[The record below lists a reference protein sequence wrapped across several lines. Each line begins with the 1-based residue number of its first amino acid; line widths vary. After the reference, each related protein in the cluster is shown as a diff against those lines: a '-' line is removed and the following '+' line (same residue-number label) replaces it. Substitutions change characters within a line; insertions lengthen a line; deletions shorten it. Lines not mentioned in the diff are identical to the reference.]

1 MSVQTN
7 YNYSTPIASP
17 GAIADLAPYAID
29 AFANEENTGVLKFGM
44 GVVNGTVAGKT
55 CKKPASGATAG
66 SFLGITVNGRTTES
80 GLEGETYIRNKAT
93 VGVMRYG
100 RIYGRVVSG
109 VTISYGNPVYLAI
122 TGDNAGLFTNAAG
135 DTGTTVAV
143 KGRFLGPVDASTGV
157 AQIEL
162 FNQAQQ

>member
-7 YNYSTPIASP
+7 YNFSTPIASP

-29 AFANEENTGVLKFGM
+29 AFANQEETAVMKFGM

-55 CKKPASGATAG
+55 CKKPASGATAAN
-66 SFLGITVNGRTTES
+66 FLGVTVNGRTTEC
-80 GLEGETYIRNKAT
+80 GLDGETYIRKNAT

-109 VTISYGNPVYLAI
+109 VTIAYGDPVYLAS

-143 KGRFLGPVDASTGV
+143 KGRFLGPVDASTKV

>member
-1 MSVQTN
+1 MGAQNSYVF
-7 YNYSTPIASP
+7 STPIGQA
-17 GAIADLAPYAID
+17 GGIYDLAPYAVD
-29 AFANEENTGVLKFGM
+29 SFCNESNDGVVKFGM

-109 VTISYGNPVYLAI
+109 VTISYGNAVYLAI
-122 TGDNAGLFTNAAG
+122 TGNNAGLFTNAAG

-162 FNQAQQ
+162 FNEAQ